1 MFLIYKINPSLST
14 WCRNVQH
21 AKYVLDL
28 IDAPVDMDHDPSQN
42 TSPTHQLYSIFSRY
56 LTTDHLPR
64 QHEHHQPIPD
74 APSNDDLVL
83 ATFVD
88 VVIVASETQKKLY
101 SSVPWWSK
109 VKFVVVRS

>member
-56 LTTDHLPR
+56 LIDHLPR